1 MLLEFLVE
9 VLGEALVVLA
19 EDEEEELEEEEL
31 EEEELEEQEPEQ
43 EELEE

>member
-1 MLLEFLVE
+1 MFDLEVLVE
-9 VLGEALVVLA
+9 VLGEAFVVLE
-19 EDEEEELEEEEL
+19 EDEEEEL